1 MYHIRTYTVRMY
13 THFYLHFILFFMSE
27 LYSEIFSCNSQN
39 IQQKF
44 NVSLYFYHAENINKT
59 FFSKFKFHMIFN
71 FSLILWTPRFEL
83 VSFVLVQKIPV
94 LFNQSI
100 PSCLIF
106 QPFFQQHMFHIKI
119 ILITLIC
126 VPLRL
131 EGGQEVVVRTARKR
145 KRAAGSGSE
154 SAERMHES
162 GKAGGRVV
170 AAQGR
175 PASHLSAAQ
184 RKRNPRK
191 ETCRY

>member
-1 MYHIRTYTVRMY
+1 MYHIRTYPVRMY
-13 THFYLHFILFFMSE
+13 THFYLY
-27 LYSEIFSCNSQN
+27 LYLIFLCLNCDTKFSPWSSQK
-39 IQQKF
+39 ISKKF
-44 NVSLYFYHAENINKT
+44 NVFIYHEENLSSIWSLTSLLYFQT
-59 FFSKFKFHMIFN
+59 QMFG
-71 FSLILWTPRFEL
+71 L
-83 VSFVLVQKIPV
+83 VCFVLVQKIPV

-106 QPFFQQHMFHIKI
+106 QPFFQQHMFPFKI

-126 VPLRL
+126 VSLCL

-145 KRAAGSGSE
+145 KRPTGSGSGE

-162 GKAGGRVV
+162 GKAGWRVV

-175 PASHLSAAQ
+175 PPSHLSAAQ
-184 RKRNPRK
+184 RKGNPRK